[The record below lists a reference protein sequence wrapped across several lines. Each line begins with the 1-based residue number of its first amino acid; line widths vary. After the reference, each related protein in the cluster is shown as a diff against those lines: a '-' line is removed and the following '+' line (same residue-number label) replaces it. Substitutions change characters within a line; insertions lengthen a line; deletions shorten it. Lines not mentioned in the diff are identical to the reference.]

1 MEFLRQLEPAEHRE
15 ALLDGT
21 VRARSTGGPEDF
33 ALTQS
38 NGPECNSGCERARYK
53 HEVHEGNRKR
63 DECGDQ
69 SSSERHCGPLQTF
82 SGRENVELRES
93 RGGLSTKASQSQ
105 MQRAG
110 FHSFLR

>member
-1 MEFLRQLEPAEHRE
+1 MEFLRQLEPAKHRE

-21 VRARSTGGPEDF
+21 VRARSTGVSEDF

-38 NGPECNSGCERARYK
+38 NGPECSSGRERARYK
-53 HEVHEGNRKR
+53 HEVHERNRKR

-69 SSSERHCGPLQTF
+69 SSSERHCPLQTF
-82 SGRENVELRES
+82 SGGENVELHES

-105 MQRAG
+105 MQRAD
-110 FHSFLR
+110 FHSLLA